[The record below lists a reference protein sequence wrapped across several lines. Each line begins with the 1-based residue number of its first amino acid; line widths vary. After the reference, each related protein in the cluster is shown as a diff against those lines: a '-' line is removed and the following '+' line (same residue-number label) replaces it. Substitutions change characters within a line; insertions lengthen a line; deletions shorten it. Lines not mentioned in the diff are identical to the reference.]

1 MAASGFQVL
10 RRSPRAV
17 TRGISSATY
26 GGIFAALLLALTGCT
41 SEKPVAV
48 KPTPAPP
55 AKAAKSLPPSE
66 PAYPEPDIEDEEDEP
81 NVDAAGLGQLV
92 GDWVWLGTATPLTTH
107 KVDKPS
113 LYRMTVYPRGWFA
126 LTAGCMKVEGVFEA
140 HANQIAFAV
149 VQHSSALGCTEPPL
163 LDEYVKT
170 LEAARGYRLVG
181 ERLRLRMKNE
191 KKEMVF
197 YRSR

>member
-1 MAASGFQVL
+1 M
-10 RRSPRAV
+10 
-17 TRGISSATY
+17 TRGFSNPTFGAIL
-26 GGIFAALLLALTGCT
+26 AAILLAVSGCA

-48 KPTPAPP
+48 KPPLAPP
-55 AKAAKSLPPSE
+55 AKVAKTSPSSE
-66 PAYPEPDIEDEEDEP
+66 PSYPEPDIDDEEDEP
-81 NVDAAGLGQLV
+81 NVDATALGQLV
-92 GDWVWLGTATPLTTH
+92 GDWVWLGTATPLATH

-126 LTAGCMKVEGVFEA
+126 LSAGCMKVEGVFEA
-140 HANQIAFAV
+140 HGSQIAFAV
-149 VQHSSALGCTEPPL
+149 VQHSSGLGCTAPPL
-163 LDEYVKT
+163 LDEYVGT